1 MNNQTILT
9 LIGLGC
15 TPSELGPFFERARE
29 TSAHL
34 AVIVTGTAP
43 PFPVSAYSASPY
55 GAVAFDDTWQ
65 IKYAEGRKKMIAKS
79 EEIEAL
85 LATHNVSGDVAM
97 AYGETRLIEDTIAR
111 RACLCNLVYISND
124 LRTDGRAF
132 DHSVR
137 GALFAAPAGVVLN
150 AIPMKERKGD
160 DHLLIAWDTSLPA
173 ARAIHA
179 ALPQILEADQI
190 TIAAFDPIT
199 TETESGE
206 NPGSDLAKWLSHM
219 GSKVTVQQY
228 PSGGR
233 EIGTCMLERAEE
245 LGADLV
251 VMGAYDHARMRQ
263 AMLGGTT
270 RTLIEQTDLPVLL
283 AH

>member
-1 MNNQTILT
+1 MNDQTILT
-9 LIGLGC
+9 LIGLGS
-15 TPSELGPFFERARE
+15 TPSELSSFFERARE

-34 AVIVTGTAP
+34 AVIVTGTTP
-43 PFPVSAYSASPY
+43 SFPVSAYSASPY
-55 GAVAFDDTWQ
+55 GAVTFDDTWQ
-65 IKYAEGRKKMIAKS
+65 IKYAEGRKKMISKC

-85 LATHNVSGDVAM
+85 LATQNVSGDVAM
-97 AYGETRLIEDTIAR
+97 AYGEPRLIEDAISR
-111 RACLCNLVYISND
+111 RACLCNFVYVSND

-137 GALFAAPAGVVLN
+137 GALFASPAGVVLN
-150 AIPMKERKGD
+150 AIPMKERKGG
-160 DHLLIAWDTSLPA
+160 DHLMIAWDTSLPA

-179 ALPQILEADQI
+179 ALPQILEAGQI
-190 TIAAFDPIT
+190 TIAVFDPVT

-206 NPGSDLAKWLSHM
+206 NPGADLAKWLSHM
-219 GSKVTVQQY
+219 GCKVTVQQY
-228 PSGGR
+228 PSGGK
-233 EIGTCMLERAEE
+233 EIGTCILERAQE

-251 VMGAYDHARMRQ
+251 VMGAYGHARMRQ

-270 RTLIEQTDLPVLL
+270 RSLIEQTDFPVLL